1 MKKNLK
7 IMKKTKILNLETE
20 NLDIDENLLSLLE
33 EGWKIS
39 KLKTY
44 GYRYLRVI
52 VILTKK
58 F

>member
-1 MKKNLK
+1 
-7 IMKKTKILNLETE
+7 MKKTKILNLETE

-39 KLKTY
+39 KLETY
-44 GYRYLRVI
+44 GYRHLRVI

>member
-1 MKKNLK
+1 
-7 IMKKTKILNLETE
+7 MKKTKILNLKTE
-20 NLDIDENLLSLLE
+20 NLDMDENLLSLLE

-44 GYRYLRVI
+44 RYRRLQVI